1 MEPMQNALG
10 KLVNGNIALK
20 ILNQINLDILY
31 EWKNIS
37 ILTRLR

>member
-1 MEPMQNALG
+1 MEPMQNVLG

>member
-1 MEPMQNALG
+1 METMQNVLG

-31 EWKNIS
+31 E
-37 ILTRLR
+37 